1 MSRKPKREV
10 KLCPFKKMV
19 VQEDNRAERAK
30 IVTHEMFEDCAGE
43 RCMAYNKATTG
54 AYCLRLMNDQS

>member
-1 MSRKPKREV
+1 MNKNPKSKV

-43 RCMAYNKATTG
+43 RCMAYNRTTSD
-54 AYCLRLMNDQS
+54 ACCLRLMNDQS